1 MARVGPKDTK
11 PELVVRRLLHGLGYR
26 FRLHR
31 SDLPGTP
38 DVCFPGRKKVIF
50 VHGCFWHRH
59 DGCRRATTPKT
70 RTSFWKE
77 KFVQNVARDHR
88 KLTDLMQLGWHT
100 LVVWE
105 CETENESELSDRL
118 VHFLSACDSSPVP
131 PCGCVDGDVADC

>member
-11 PELVVRRLLHGLGYR
+11 PELVVRRLLHRLGYR

-31 SDLPGTP
+31 NDLPGTP

-59 DGCRRATTPKT
+59 AGCRRATTPKT
-70 RTSFWKE
+70 RTFFWKE

-88 KLTDLMQLGWHT
+88 KLTGLRRLGWHT

-105 CETENESELSDRL
+105 CETENESELADRL
-118 VHFLSACDSSPVP
+118 VHFLSACDSSSVSPHRS
-131 PCGCVDGDVADC
+131 VDDDVADC